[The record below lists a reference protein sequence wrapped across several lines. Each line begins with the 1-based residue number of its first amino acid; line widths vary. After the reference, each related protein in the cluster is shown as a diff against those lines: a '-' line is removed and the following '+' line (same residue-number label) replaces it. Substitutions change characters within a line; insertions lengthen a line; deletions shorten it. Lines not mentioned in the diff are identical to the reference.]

1 MLKGLLFL
9 VLLMIIIGGIILM
22 IAVNF
27 ILSIIRR
34 IRRGRYD
41 DDDYFDTE
49 DNVRRHS
56 NQYHFRGTETS
67 YSNTARSAQREEVR
81 QSSSNSNSSEQEIIV
96 DMRDAQVANRQIISD
111 DEGEYV
117 DFVEEK

>member
-1 MLKGLLFL
+1 MLKGLLFI
-9 VLLMIIIGGIILM
+9 VLLVIIIGGIILL

-67 YSNTARSAQREEVR
+67 YSNTARSAQREEAR

>member
-1 MLKGLLFL
+1 MSVCISVHSRFYAFASLFGYPSAPCFRH
-9 VLLMIIIGGIILM
+9 VLADPVG
-22 IAVNF
+22 V
-27 ILSIIRR
+27 
-34 IRRGRYD
+34 
-41 DDDYFDTE
+41 

-67 YSNTARSAQREEVR
+67 YSNTARGAQREEAR
-81 QSSSNSNSSEQEIIV
+81 QSSSNSNSSEHEIIV

>member
-1 MLKGLLFL
+1 MLKGLLFI
-9 VLLMIIIGGIILM
+9 VLLVIIIGGIILM

>member
-1 MLKGLLFL
+1 MLKGLLFI
-9 VLLMIIIGGIILM
+9 VLLVIIIGGIILL

-67 YSNTARSAQREEVR
+67 YSNTARGAQREEAR

>member
-9 VLLMIIIGGIILM
+9 VLLVIIIGGIILM

-67 YSNTARSAQREEVR
+67 YSNTARGAQREEAR
-81 QSSSNSNSSEQEIIV
+81 QSYSNSNSSEQEIIV